1 MRKNFLLT
9 VCVLTFLGT
18 TNAQAN
24 GELFPDL
31 AKRNQD
37 KTEQVKPD
45 KDFKL
50 FDNNV
55 GLNLPEEKKPEEIF
69 EEVEDIKLNKPA
81 EEKKPA
87 PAQKDE
93 KKQTG
98 FFEIY
103 PRNVQIVTPPVDAE
117 SQFCKGTLVLENN
130 SKHDLKLLK
139 LQIQY
144 GPAKINYTFGNIAA
158 GTEGI
163 GNIFMM
169 GTACQG
175 LKQTAQ
181 ISVQECKATDLGDNE
196 CKQMVR
202 YIIR

>member
-55 GLNLPEEKKPEEIF
+55 GLNLPEEKKYKMRNN
-69 EEVEDIKLNKPA
+69 VRSAIKN
-81 EEKKPA
+81 
-87 PAQKDE
+87 
-93 KKQTG
+93 
-98 FFEIY
+98 
-103 PRNVQIVTPPVDAE
+103 
-117 SQFCKGTLVLENN
+117 
-130 SKHDLKLLK
+130 
-139 LQIQY
+139 
-144 GPAKINYTFGNIAA
+144 INYEMEEASKEFSK
-158 GTEGI
+158 
-163 GNIFMM
+163 FF
-169 GTACQG
+169 C
-175 LKQTAQ
+175 
-181 ISVQECKATDLGDNE
+181 NE
-196 CKQMVR
+196 NEKNL
-202 YIIR
+202 